1 MKKIVPNHSSFFK
14 TIVDFIP
21 EGKKSLFEL
30 GCGTGFITEKVLKA
44 RPYLEIT
51 CIDRSPWMLEIIKN
65 KSDLKDV
72 KLMLGDASQT
82 WPADTY
88 DTIMTVLNLHHF
100 NDEERSRIINMIY
113 TSLNKNGVFIS
124 GDVFRPDSRQEEEIY
139 RKQWYNSMIEAGFEE
154 ENARYMLEMRENAYE
169 SIDTMEGYRKKLN
182 DAGFKNIYCPYTNLI
197 YGIIVAYK

>member
-1 MKKIVPNHSSFFK
+1 
-14 TIVDFIP
+14 
-21 EGKKSLFEL
+21 
-30 GCGTGFITEKVLKA
+30 
-44 RPYLEIT
+44 
-51 CIDRSPWMLEIIKN
+51 
-65 KSDLKDV
+65 
-72 KLMLGDASQT
+72 
-82 WPADTY
+82 
-88 DTIMTVLNLHHF
+88 
-100 NDEERSRIINMIY
+100 MIY